1 MFGCAVVPARP
12 VQGATLTLRKQRSP
26 GLSRAVPAKPS
37 AAAAKCSTAR
47 RVRPGVLYIPG
58 AGTGD
63 VMTSETIVAA
73 SGLIS
78 LGAAV
83 LTGAIWD
90 SPLVAA
96 SARLLENLRSQG
108 RHAMP
113 R

>member
-1 MFGCAVVPARP
+1 M
-12 VQGATLTLRKQRSP
+12 SY
-26 GLSRAVPAKPS
+26 SRTPAKPS

-47 RVRPGVLYIPG
+47 CVRPGVLYIPG